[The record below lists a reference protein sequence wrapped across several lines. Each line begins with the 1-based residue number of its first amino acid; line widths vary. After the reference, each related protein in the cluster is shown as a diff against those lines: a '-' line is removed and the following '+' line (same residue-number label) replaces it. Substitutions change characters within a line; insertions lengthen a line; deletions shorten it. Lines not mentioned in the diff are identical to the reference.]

1 MKQKYFAIF
10 DKTLEQPVHPTAMG
24 IHHVSCRVTASGVDD
39 TGTIIDSLEWLAG
52 DEPEIV
58 VDKSTSYHGS
68 KVYLIS
74 FKLTKN
80 KSVKQFINKLKTVDT
95 SLISQTLPEKI
106 DENNTLHI
114 RFCLDSLIEEQIL
127 ITNSTQKSVKCNI
140 KIEVY
145 PGQTA
150 EEEINKILFAL

>member
-1 MKQKYFAIF
+1 
-10 DKTLEQPVHPTAMG
+10 MG

-39 TGTIIDSLEWLAG
+39 TKVIIDSLEWLAG
-52 DEPEIV
+52 GETEII

-68 KVYLIS
+68 KVHIIS

-80 KSVKQFINKLKTVDT
+80 KQVKQFISKLKAVDT
-95 SLISQTLPEKI
+95 SLISQTIAEKT

-114 RFCLDSLIEEQIL
+114 RFCLDSLIGEKIL

-140 KIEVY
+140 KVEVY
-145 PGQTA
+145 PGQTVQ
-150 EEEINKILFAL
+150 EEINKILFEV

>member
-1 MKQKYFAIF
+1 
-10 DKTLEQPVHPTAMG
+10 MG

-39 TGTIIDSLEWLAG
+39 KKVIIDSLEWLAG
-52 DEPEIV
+52 GETEII

-68 KVYLIS
+68 QVHLIS

-80 KSVKQFINKLKTVDT
+80 KQVKQFISKLKAVDT
-95 SLISQTLPEKI
+95 SLISQTLVEKI

-114 RFCLDSLIEEQIL
+114 RFCLDTLIGEKIL

-140 KIEVY
+140 KVEVY
-145 PGQTA
+145 PGQTV
-150 EEEINKILFAL
+150 EEEINKILFEV

>member
-1 MKQKYFAIF
+1 
-10 DKTLEQPVHPTAMG
+10 MG

-39 TGTIIDSLEWLAG
+39 TKVIIDSLEWLAG
-52 DEPEIV
+52 GETEII

-68 KVYLIS
+68 KVHLIS

-80 KSVKQFINKLKTVDT
+80 KQVKQFISKLKAVDT
-95 SLISQTLPEKI
+95 SLISQTIAEKT

-114 RFCLDSLIEEQIL
+114 RFCLDSLIGEKIL

-140 KIEVY
+140 KVEVY
-145 PGQTA
+145 PGQTVQ
-150 EEEINKILFAL
+150 EEINKILFEV

>member
-1 MKQKYFAIF
+1 
-10 DKTLEQPVHPTAMG
+10 MG

-39 TGTIIDSLEWLAG
+39 TGVIIDSLGWLAG
-52 DEPEIV
+52 GEPDII

-80 KSVKQFINKLKTVDT
+80 KPVKQFISRLKAVDT
-95 SLISQTLPEKI
+95 SLILESLAQKI

-114 RFCLDSLIEEQIL
+114 RLCLDSLIGEQIL

-150 EEEINKILFAL
+150 EDEISKILF

>member
-1 MKQKYFAIF
+1 MGNKYFTIF
-10 DKTLEQPVHPTAMG
+10 NKTLQQPVYPSAMG

-39 TGTIIDSLEWLAG
+39 TKVIIDSLEWLAG
-52 DEPEIV
+52 GETEII

-68 KVYLIS
+68 EVHLIS

-80 KSVKQFINKLKTVDT
+80 KQVKQFIEKLKTTDT
-95 SLISQTLPEKI
+95 TLISQAVGEKI

-114 RFCLDSLIEEQIL
+114 RLCLDSLIGEKIL

-140 KIEVY
+140 KVEVY
-145 PGQTA
+145 PGQTVH
-150 EEEINKILFAL
+150 EEVNKILF

>member
-1 MKQKYFAIF
+1 
-10 DKTLEQPVHPTAMG
+10 MG

-39 TGTIIDSLEWLAG
+39 TKVIIDSLEWLAG
-52 DEPEIV
+52 GETEII

-68 KVYLIS
+68 KVQLIS

-80 KSVKQFINKLKTVDT
+80 KQVKQFICKLKTTDT
-95 SLISQTLPEKI
+95 TLISQALGEKI

-114 RFCLDSLIEEQIL
+114 RLCLDSLIGEKIL

-140 KIEVY
+140 KVEVY
-145 PGQTA
+145 PGQTVH
-150 EEEINKILFAL
+150 EEVNKILF

>member
-1 MKQKYFAIF
+1 
-10 DKTLEQPVHPTAMG
+10 MG

-39 TGTIIDSLEWLAG
+39 TKTIIDSLGWLAG
-52 DEPEIV
+52 GEPEII

-80 KSVKQFINKLKTVDT
+80 KHVKQFISKLKTADT
-95 SLISQTLPEKI
+95 TILSQTLSEKI

-114 RFCLDSLIEEQIL
+114 RFCLDSLIGEHLL

-140 KIEVY
+140 KVEVY

-150 EEEINKILFAL
+150 YEEITKILFEA

>member
-1 MKQKYFAIF
+1 
-10 DKTLEQPVHPTAMG
+10 MG

-39 TGTIIDSLEWLAG
+39 TGSIIDSLEWLAG
-52 DEPEIV
+52 DDARII

-68 KVYLIS
+68 KIYLIS

-80 KSVKQFINKLKTVDT
+80 KAVKQFINRLNEVNT
-95 SLISQTLPEKI
+95 SLISQTLAEKI
-106 DENNTLHI
+106 DENNTLHL
-114 RFCLDSLIEEQIL
+114 RFCLDSLIGGQIL
-127 ITNSTQKSVKCNI
+127 IVNSTQKSVKCNI

-150 EEEINKILFAL
+150 EGEINKILFKS